1 MVNNDDNTAKQNISP
16 KTLVC
21 VLLGFF
27 TFSYSLN
34 KQKKKKH
41 YSSNRVRSKL
51 AEQQRNTVVD
61 PIYTNCGQEGCWERP
76 AARLGD
82 VNTTLKTKLVLL

>member
-34 KQKKKKH
+34 KQKK
-41 YSSNRVRSKL
+41 NITRRIEFDRSWL
-51 AEQQRNTVVD
+51 NNTVVD
-61 PIYTNCGQEGCWERP
+61 PIYTKCGREGCWERP

>member
-34 KQKKKKH
+34 KQKKNITRRIEFDRSWLNNNATPLWIPLIRIVVKKVAG
-41 YSSNRVRSKL
+41 SGLLR
-51 AEQQRNTVVD
+51 A
-61 PIYTNCGQEGCWERP
+61 WE
-76 AARLGD
+76 
-82 VNTTLKTKLVLL
+82 T

>member
-34 KQKKKKH
+34 KQKKNITRRIEFDRSWLNNNATPLWIPFIRIVVKKVAG
-41 YSSNRVRSKL
+41 SGLLR
-51 AEQQRNTVVD
+51 A
-61 PIYTNCGQEGCWERP
+61 WE
-76 AARLGD
+76 
-82 VNTTLKTKLVLL
+82 T